1 MSAARTISLSVI
13 TSLNNESEFSVSSDG
28 AIEDSL
34 DSVGAVVGSSIAEA
48 EQPAKITV
56 VISSVGISAIDFVI

>member
-34 DSVGAVVGSSIAEA
+34 DSVGAVVGSSIAGA